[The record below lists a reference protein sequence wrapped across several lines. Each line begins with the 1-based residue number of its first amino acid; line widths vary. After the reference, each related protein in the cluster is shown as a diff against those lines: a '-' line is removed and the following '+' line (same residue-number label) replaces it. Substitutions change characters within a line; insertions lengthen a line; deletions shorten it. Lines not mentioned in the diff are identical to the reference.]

1 MDDEIKR
8 AGLESLVLEEL
19 EKPLIF
25 NSNRLST
32 FEDVRSE
39 IVTYVE
45 EKFGL
50 RIGKLSESRFS

>member
-45 EKFGL
+45 EKFRL

>member
-45 EKFGL
+45 EKIGL

>member
-32 FEDVRSE
+32 FVDVRSE
-39 IVTYVE
+39 IVTFVE